1 MPLLIVRDDITTMK
15 VDAIVNAAKNSLL
28 GGGGVDGQ
36 IHRAA
41 GPELLAECRTLGGCE
56 TGQAKITKG
65 YNLPARYV
73 IHAVGPVWQGGGH
86 GEKELLASCYQNALQ
101 LAYDRGLE
109 SIAFPLISSGIYGYP
124 KRQALEVAADAIR
137 NFLDSHDM
145 LVYLAVFDKQAL
157 DAGKGLF
164 QDIQSFIDEK
174 YVEER
179 APWLDARCRKADEA
193 AFSRHLAEYDVQAS
207 RMEDTLPFPAGKET
221 EEALK
226 PQASQARRL
235 PDVPLER
242 PRPRKR
248 GLSLPRIHWEKRT
261 RKAADQ
267 ADIPELAQ
275 AMPAESMG
283 APAAPAMHDT
293 LEDILRNVDE
303 TFSQTLLRLIDLS
316 GMTDPECYKKA
327 NVDRKLFSKIRS
339 DIHYRP
345 SKQTAIA
352 FALALEMDLAATQ
365 DLLRRAGYALSP
377 SSKADLIVE
386 YFIRHGQYDIFEIN
400 QALFAYD
407 QVLLGA

>member
-1 MPLLIVRDDITTMK
+1 MPLLIVCDDITTMK

-101 LAYDRGLE
+101 LAHDSGLE

-137 NFLDSHDM
+137 KFLDSHDM

-179 APWLDARCRKADEA
+179 APWLDTRRRIADEA
-193 AFSRHLAEYDVQAS
+193 PFSRRFEEDVQAS
-207 RMEDTLPFPAGKET
+207 RMEDTQPLPTGKEG
-221 EEALK
+221 EEGPK
-226 PQASQARRL
+226 PQASQARHL
-235 PDVPLER
+235 PYVP
-242 PRPRKR
+242 PDMPSPRKR

-261 RKAADQ
+261 RKAVEQ
-267 ADIPELAQ
+267 ADILEAAQ

-283 APAAPAMHDT
+283 APAVPDT